1 MEQED
6 QQNSVVEGDVA
17 DAAAPAGNVSL
28 QTAALKFLR
37 WAHSNALLR
46 VDSYYPG
53 DGYDAPDFDEV
64 EDRALA
70 LLRQKQI
77 RFVGVNQVRQEITVF
92 LNKAAPGDRLLKHLP
107 KTCDGFQLKY
117 RQGSP
122 NPVSPVNVAEAANP
136 CAIHVSEGG
145 AQTYTCGSSI
155 SVGNSRGAGT
165 LGCLV
170 RDAAGVL
177 YGLSN
182 NHVSGSCNYAPVG
195 LPIVAPGVLD
205 VSPINPP
212 PFTLGFHVRQLPM
225 QMGDPTIVDST
236 QNQDAAIFN
245 IFNPGIISSMQQ
257 SHYDTPASAIDLRP
271 GMEVEKVGRS
281 SGHTKGRVV
290 CQAIGPID
298 VAYTAPQ
305 HNFNGMVYFE
315 PMYFVHGLSDR
326 FSEAGDSGSLVVHQD
341 AAGVRHAVG
350 IVVAGGEDSSAPGGK
365 LSLIMPIRPI
375 LDQLGVSL
383 VSGHNV

>member
-1 MEQED
+1 MEQQA
-6 QQNSVVEGDVA
+6 QQNNVVADGGA
-17 DAAAPAGNVSL
+17 DAAAHAGNASL

-37 WAHSNALLR
+37 WAHSKALLR

-53 DGYDAPDFDEV
+53 DGYDEPEFDDV
-64 EDRALA
+64 EDRGIA

-77 RFVGVNQVRQEITVF
+77 RFVGVNQHRQEITVF

-122 NPVSPVNVAEAANP
+122 NAVSPANVAEATNP
-136 CAIHVSEGG
+136 CAIHIAPTGVRY
-145 AQTYTCGSSI
+145 YTCGSSI

-170 RDAAGVL
+170 KDAAGTL

-182 NHVSGSCNYAPVG
+182 NHVSASCNYAPVG
-195 LPIVAPGVLD
+195 LPIVAPGILD
-205 VSPINPP
+205 VSPVNPA
-212 PFTLGFHVRQLPM
+212 PFTLGFHERQLSM

-236 QNQDAAIFN
+236 QNQDAAIFK
-245 IFNPGIISSMQQ
+245 IHSPGVISSMQQ
-257 SHYDTPASAIDLRP
+257 GHYDTPATSIDLKP

-281 SGHTKGRVV
+281 SGYTKGRVLCEIV
-290 CQAIGPID
+290 GPVD

-305 HNFNGMVYFE
+305 HNFNGLVYFE
-315 PMYFVHGLSDR
+315 PMYLVHGLTDR

-341 AAGVRHAVG
+341 AAGVKHAVG

-375 LDQLGVSL
+375 LNQLGVGL